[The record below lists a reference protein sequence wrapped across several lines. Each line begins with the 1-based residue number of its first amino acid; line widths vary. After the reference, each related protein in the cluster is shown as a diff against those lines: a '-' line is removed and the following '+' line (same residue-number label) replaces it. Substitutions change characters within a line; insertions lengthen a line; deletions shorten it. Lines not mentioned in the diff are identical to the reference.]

1 MKKTLEIS
9 GMSCGH
15 CVHAVKS
22 ALEALDGVRVEDVRL
37 GTAVVDVD
45 DSVAD
50 DVLRDAVD
58 EEGYPVVSVQ

>member
-22 ALEALDGVRVEDVRL
+22 ALESLDGVRVEDVRI
-37 GTAVVDVD
+37 GSAVVDVD
-45 DSVAD
+45 ESVAD
-50 DVLRDAVD
+50 DVLREAVD
-58 EEGYPVVSVQ
+58 EEGFPVVSVQ

>member
-22 ALEALDGVRVEDVRL
+22 ALESLEGVRVEDVQI
-37 GTAVVDVD
+37 GSAVVDVD
-45 DSVAD
+45 DTVSNEL
-50 DVLRDAVD
+50 LRQTVD
-58 EEGYPVVSVQ
+58 EEGYPVVNVR